1 VFDEFLGLEP
11 DADLGLGALR
21 GIRSVDQIEDAD
33 VLLVGVLVGD
43 VGEVAADGA
52 GSGIDGTVT
61 IGPMCPA
68 ERIESA
74 CPDQP
79 VEAGVT
85 VASGNRIV
93 AHVQS
98 DRSGSFQVLLSPGT
112 YQLDAVSIAPPA
124 RRAPEQAV
132 TVSAGRLTPVHL
144 RIDSGIR

>member
-1 VFDEFLGLEP
+1 M
-11 DADLGLGALR
+11 AT
-21 GIRSVDQIEDAD
+21 GISDRIFAATAGTV
-33 VLLVGVLVGD
+33 VLV
-43 VGEVAADGA
+43 VACAGCTSPISLPA
-52 GSGIDGTVT
+52 GSGIDGSVT